1 VGFVVPECGDGV
13 GAVVGGVAAAAALSW
28 CLPVFESAENV
39 LDVGPDL
46 VVRPVVVVT
55 DDRPG
60 SVSARVR

>member
-1 VGFVVPECGDGV
+1 
-13 GAVVGGVAAAAALSW
+13 VAAAAALSW

>member
-1 VGFVVPECGDGV
+1 
-13 GAVVGGVAAAAALSW
+13 VAAAAALSW
-28 CLPVFESAENV
+28 YLPVFESAEDV